1 MAWVLIERIRQR
13 FCVSTLSPPL
23 TIKDKSNEK
32 MKIIADATNQEYIYL
47 FTGGILVMYEPRR
60 CTYT

>member
-1 MAWVLIERIRQR
+1 MGINRTYQAALLCFNFIA
-13 FCVSTLSPPL
+13 PL

-47 FTGGILVMYEPRR
+47 FTGGILIMYEPRR